1 MGLDIRIPIGS
12 LFVILGAL
20 LAGYGLLGNP
30 AIYQRSLGFDINLWW
45 GGALLVFG
53 LAMLALAWR
62 AAGSESPP
70 GGRDSGGAELRT
82 QRRGAR
88 NAAARRF

>member
-20 LAGYGLLGNP
+20 LAGYGLWSSP
-30 AIYQRSLGFDINLWW
+30 AIYQRSLGINVNLWW

-53 LAMLALAWR
+53 FAMLALAWR
-62 AAGSESPP
+62 AASSRADPRGGNRATQGS
-70 GGRDSGGAELRT
+70 GAQDAT
-82 QRRGAR
+82 AR
-88 NAAARRF
+88 

>member
-20 LAGYGLLGNP
+20 LAGYGLFSNP
-30 AIYQRSLGFDINLWW
+30 AIYQRSLGVNINLWW
-45 GGALLVFG
+45 GGVLLIFG

-62 AAGSESPP
+62 AASSRAGARDPR
-70 GGRDSGGAELRT
+70 GGDAGTRRSGAEDATVR
-82 QRRGAR
+82 
-88 NAAARRF
+88 

>member
-20 LAGYGLLGNP
+20 LVGYGLLSNR
-30 AIYQRSLGFDINLWW
+30 AIYQRSLGVDINLWW

-62 AAGSESPP
+62 AAANRKG
-70 GGRDSGGAELRT
+70 
-82 QRRGAR
+82 
-88 NAAARRF
+88 

>member
-20 LAGYGLLGNP
+20 LAGYGLVSKP
-30 AIYQRSLGFDINLWW
+30 AIYQRSLGIDINLWW
-45 GGALLVFG
+45 GAALLVFG

-62 AAGSESPP
+62 AAARARASA
-70 GGRDSGGAELRT
+70 DSR
-82 QRRGAR
+82 
-88 NAAARRF
+88 

>member
-20 LAGYGLLGNP
+20 LAGYGAFSSP
-30 AIYQRSLGFDINLWW
+30 ALYQRSLGINVNLWW

-53 LAMLALAWR
+53 FAMLALAWR
-62 AAGSESPP
+62 AASARA
-70 GGRDSGGAELRT
+70 GGRDPGSGDRGAQGRGAED
-82 QRRGAR
+82 
-88 NAAARRF
+88 AAAR

>member
-20 LAGYGLLGNP
+20 LGGYGLFSNP
-30 AIYQRSLGFDINLWW
+30 AIYQRSLGININLWW

-53 LAMLALAWR
+53 FAMLALAWR
-62 AAGSESPP
+62 AASSRAGARDPRGGDPDTRGS
-70 GGRDSGGAELRT
+70 GAEDAK
-82 QRRGAR
+82 AR
-88 NAAARRF
+88 

>member
-20 LAGYGLLGNP
+20 LAGYGLLSNP
-30 AIYQRSLGFDINLWW
+30 AIYRRSLGIDINLWW
-45 GGALLVFG
+45 GAVLLIFG

-62 AAGSESPP
+62 AAARARARLEKRGTTTSP
-70 GGRDSGGAELRT
+70 
-82 QRRGAR
+82 
-88 NAAARRF
+88 

>member
-20 LAGYGLLGNP
+20 LAGYGLLSNR
-30 AIYQRSLGFDINLWW
+30 AIYQRSLGVDINLWW

-62 AAGSESPP
+62 AAANRKG
-70 GGRDSGGAELRT
+70 
-82 QRRGAR
+82 
-88 NAAARRF
+88 

>member
-12 LFVILGAL
+12 LFVILGGL
-20 LAGYGLLGNP
+20 LAGYGLLSNP
-30 AIYQRSLGFDINLWW
+30 AIYQRSLGLDVNLWW

-62 AAGSESPP
+62 AAAGS
-70 GGRDSGGAELRT
+70 RKR
-82 QRRGAR
+82 
-88 NAAARRF
+88 AAAAADAG

>member
-20 LAGYGLLGNP
+20 LMGYGLVSNP
-30 AIYQRSLGFDINLWW
+30 AIYQRSLGVDINLWW

-53 LAMLALAWR
+53 LAMLGIAWR
-62 AAGSESPP
+62 AA
-70 GGRDSGGAELRT
+70 
-82 QRRGAR
+82 
-88 NAAARRF
+88 AARARTEES